1 MTYGY
6 VIDAMRNLRL
16 KTKCNCGR
24 RIYRMH
30 EVYSDVFGWLG
41 VLFAILVLLSTFIFI
56 NAFAEETRYV
66 AMFDEPCMVEEDE
79 YGQLKLCYVPFKVTI
94 PAGSVVMWENV
105 GGQVH
110 TVTSGTLIQPT
121 AHFNSGLIAPDSFY
135 SLQFEV
141 EGIYP
146 YYCMMHPW
154 MSGSI
159 VVGEKIT
166 QLEKDLLPII
176 EDDLIVILEDGQF
189 QNATGVYWAN
199 GTAVVPEFPIA
210 VIVLLIS
217 VTAIIL
223 LGKQKLT
230 LSRQW

>member
-1 MTYGY
+1 MGKSGTALS
-6 VIDAMRNLRL
+6 VRKNLAS
-16 KTKCNCGR
+16 KTKFVTVDQFATAAGAICAAIILLGTF
-24 RIYRMH
+24 
-30 EVYSDVFGWLG
+30 VF
-41 VLFAILVLLSTFIFI
+41 LS
-56 NAFAEETRYV
+56 AFGEEGGEPPTRYV

-79 YGQLKLCYVPFKVTI
+79 YGQLKLCYVPYKVTI

-105 GGQVH
+105 GDQVH

-121 AHFNSGLIAPDSFY
+121 AHFNSGLVAPNSFY
-135 SLQFEV
+135 SLQFAV

-154 MSGSI
+154 MNGSV

-166 QLEKDLLPII
+166 ELEKEEHLEEHEII
-176 EDDLIVILEDGQF
+176 ILEDGMF
-189 QNATGVYWAN
+189 TNSTGTFYAN
-199 GTAVVPEFPIA
+199 GTAVIPEFPIA

-223 LGKQKLT
+223 LGKQVT
-230 LSRQW
+230 LSW

>member
-1 MTYGY
+1 MK
-6 VIDAMRNLRL
+6 N
-16 KTKCNCGR
+16 KCNCGR
-24 RIYRMH
+24 KIYRNK
-30 EVYSDVFGWLG
+30 SDVDTNLWAYLYGWMG

-105 GGQVH
+105 GDQVH

-121 AHFNSGLIAPDSFY
+121 AHFNSGLVAPNSFY

-154 MSGSI
+154 MNGSI
-159 VVGEKIT
+159 TVGEKIDKS
-166 QLEKDLLPII
+166 LMMEEI
-176 EDDLIVILEDGQF
+176 ILEDGTICF
-189 QNATGVYWAN
+189 DCFTNSTGTFYAN
-199 GTAVVPEFPIA
+199 GTAVIPEFPIA

-223 LGKQKLT
+223 LGKQVT
-230 LSRQW
+230 QGW

>member
-16 KTKCNCGR
+16 KTKYVTVDNFTTAAGAICAAIILLGTF
-24 RIYRMH
+24 
-30 EVYSDVFGWLG
+30 VF
-41 VLFAILVLLSTFIFI
+41 LS
-56 NAFAEETRYV
+56 AFGDETRYV

-105 GGQVH
+105 GDQVH
-110 TVTSGTLIQPT
+110 TVTSGTLLQPT

-154 MSGSI
+154 MSGSV

-166 QLEKDLLPII
+166 ELEKEEHLEEHEVI
-176 EDDLIVILEDGQF
+176 ILEDGMF
-189 QNATGVYWAN
+189 TNSTGTFYAN
-199 GTAVVPEFPIA
+199 GTAVIPEFPIA

>member
-1 MTYGY
+1 
-6 VIDAMRNLRL
+6 
-16 KTKCNCGR
+16 
-24 RIYRMH
+24 MH

-105 GGQVH
+105 GDQVH

-154 MSGSI
+154 MSGSV

-166 QLEKDLLPII
+166 ELEKEEHLEEHEVI
-176 EDDLIVILEDGQF
+176 ILEDGMF
-189 QNATGVYWAN
+189 TNSTGTFYAN
-199 GTAVVPEFPIA
+199 GTAVIPEFPIA

>member
-16 KTKCNCGR
+16 KTKYVTVDNFTTAAG
-24 RIYRMH
+24 
-30 EVYSDVFGWLG
+30 
-41 VLFAILVLLSTFIFI
+41 AICAAIILLAALLPM
-56 NAFAEETRYV
+56 AFADHETRYI
-66 AMFDEPCMVEEDE
+66 AMLDEPCMMEGDE
-79 YGQLKLCYVPFKVTI
+79 YGNLKMCYVPFKVTI
-94 PAGSVVMWENV
+94 DVGSVVMWENV
-105 GGQVH
+105 GSTVH
-110 TVTSGTLIQPT
+110 TVTSGTLIEP
-121 AHFNSGLIAPDSFY
+121 AGHFNSGLVAPNNFY
-135 SLQFEV
+135 SLQFAV

-154 MSGSI
+154 MSGSV

-166 QLEKDLLPII
+166 ELEKEEHLEEHEVI
-176 EDDLIVILEDGQF
+176 ILEDGMF
-189 QNATGVYWAN
+189 TNSTGTFYAN
-199 GTAVVPEFPIA
+199 GTAVIPEFPIA